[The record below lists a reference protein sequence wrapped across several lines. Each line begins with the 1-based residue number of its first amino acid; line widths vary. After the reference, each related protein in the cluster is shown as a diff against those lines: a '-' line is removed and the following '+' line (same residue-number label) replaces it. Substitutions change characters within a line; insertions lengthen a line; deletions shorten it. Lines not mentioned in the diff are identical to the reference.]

1 MEDLRDITKIDD
13 SQGSKAPGLFYEKKV
28 YKMVMKLYNEA
39 IELFGEMRDPT
50 PDELEQ
56 LGEYLNSISEPTGL
70 NMWEILDEQFM
81 GRSIQD

>member
-1 MEDLRDITKIDD
+1 M
-13 SQGSKAPGLFYEKKV
+13 F
-28 YKMVMKLYNEA
+28 MKLYNEA
-39 IELFGEMRDPT
+39 KELFGEMRDLT
-50 PDELEQ
+50 EDELEQ